1 MCYVCITKL
10 KDMLNVRLSDDTEK
24 ELVRYCLDEGMSKSM
39 VVKEAL
45 VAYLAQRR
53 KTRSAFEAGADL
65 FGQEGSG
72 STDNSVSYKNKIK
85 IKLHAKYAR

>member
-1 MCYVCITKL
+1 
-10 KDMLNVRLSDDTEK
+10 MLNVRLSDDTEK
-24 ELVRYCLDEGMSKSM
+24 ELVRYCLDEGVSKSM

-45 VAYLAQRR
+45 EAYLGQRR

-72 STDNSVSYKNKIK
+72 FTDGSVSYKK
-85 IKLHAKYAR
+85 KLKEKLKEKFHAKHAR

>member
-1 MCYVCITKL
+1 
-10 KDMLNVRLSDDTEK
+10 MLNVRITEETEK
-24 ELVRYCLDEGMSKSM
+24 ELIRYCLDEGISKST

-45 VAYLAQRR
+45 VAYLAQKR

-72 STDNSVSYKNKIK
+72 SKNLSVSYKK
-85 IKLHAKYAR
+85 KLKEKLNAKHAR

>member
-1 MCYVCITKL
+1 
-10 KDMLNVRLSDDTEK
+10 MLNVRLSDDTEK
-24 ELVRYCLDEGMSKSM
+24 ELARYCLDEGVSKST

-53 KTRSAFEAGADL
+53 KTSSSFEAGADL

-72 STDNSVSYKNKIK
+72 STNNSVSYKQKLK
-85 IKLHAKYAR
+85 EKLHAKYAR

>member
-1 MCYVCITKL
+1 
-10 KDMLNVRLSDDTEK
+10 MLNVRLSDDTEK
-24 ELVRYCLDEGMSKSM
+24 ELVRYCHDEGVSKST

-53 KTRSAFEAGADL
+53 KTQSAFESGADL

-72 STDNSVSYKNKIK
+72 FTNGSVSYKKK
-85 IKLHAKYAR
+85 LKEKLHAKHAH

>member
-1 MCYVCITKL
+1 MN
-10 KDMLNVRLSDDTEK
+10 MLNVRLSDDTEK
-24 ELVRYCLDEGMSKSM
+24 ELLRYCLDEGVSKST

-45 VAYLAQRR
+45 EAYLVHRR

-72 STDNSVSYKNKIK
+72 FKNGSVSYKKKIK
-85 IKLHAKYAR
+85 EKLHAKHAR